1 MQLDQT
7 SMDAEVSADLPSEPA
22 IRKGMD
28 AEAARYMQGDVEP
41 ATSSVLISNSK
52 YLNNPYYRDVYAQY
66 ALRRHS
72 HDLPTTYLMPA
83 LGKALGEVTDYA
95 DFSQRLKA
103 EKKANQEFG
112 AWLAARRYTTYRR
125 EDLAGCASGT
135 LGHAIWEFLGI
146 SGVEMELQMKGVE
159 VTNDIDYIS
168 MRRGA
173 NHDIEHIVTGF
184 GPNSAGELALALTN
198 ITTGASYFAP
208 ELAQHINAG
217 ISFLSSAALQRNS
230 LHYPAALPVMLDA
243 IRLGIEM
250 GQALKRPLLLE
261 QWEDMLDWQIDD
273 IASHLGIVR
282 GPDAGWNWTTSATTG

>member
-7 SMDAEVSADLPSEPA
+7 STDAEASVDLPSEPA
-22 IRKGMD
+22 IKKGMD
-28 AEAARYMQGDVEP
+28 AEAARYMQGDAEP
-41 ATSSVLISNSK
+41 ATSGVLISNSK

-72 HDLPTTYLMPA
+72 RDLPTTYLIPA

-95 DFSQRLKA
+95 DFSRRLQA
-103 EKKANQEFG
+103 EKEANQELG
-112 AWLAARRYTTYRR
+112 AWLAARRYTAYRR
-125 EDLAGCASGT
+125 EDLAGSASGT

-146 SGVEMELQMKGVE
+146 SGVEMELDKGIK
-159 VTNDIDYIS
+159 VTNDIEYIS
-168 MRRGA
+168 KRRGA
-173 NHDIEHIVTGF
+173 NHDIEHLVTGF

-198 ITTGASYFAP
+198 ITAGASYFTP

-217 ISFLSSAALQRNS
+217 ITFLSSASLQRNS
-230 LHYPAALPVMLDA
+230 LHYPAALPVVLDA

-250 GQALKRPLLLE
+250 GRALKRPLLLV

-273 IASHLGIVR
+273 IVSHLGIVR
-282 GPDAGWNWTTSATTG
+282 GPAAGWNWTTGATTG